1 MFILNFLFLYTE
13 YIELHT
19 HTHVY
24 SLATYCRQSGD
35 PKTRNERIAAKLTKW
50 LAPVYLAAV
59 TEYLAAEVL
68 ELAGNAARDNEKTHI
83 IPKHP
88 TAAQ

>member
-1 MFILNFLFLYTE
+1 M
-13 YIELHT
+13 
-19 HTHVY
+19 
-24 SLATYCRQSGD
+24 
-35 PKTRNERIAAKLTKW
+35 
-50 LAPVYLAAV
+50 
-59 TEYLAAEVL
+59 EYLAAEVL

>member
-1 MFILNFLFLYTE
+1 MNFLFLYTQTHRI
-13 YIELHT
+13 YRVTHT
-19 HTHVY
+19 HTYIH
-24 SLATYCRQSGD
+24 SLATYRRHTGD
-35 PKTRNERIAAKLTKW
+35 HESKNEHIA
-50 LAPVYLAAV
+50 APVYLAAGM
-59 TEYLAAEVL
+59 EYLAAEVL